1 MNKYLESIESM
12 EQVGTA
18 PYKQS
23 PPDSAV
29 VLEMSSDTPSMTY
42 AEPPAYEEIIQVNTP
57 PEMVR
62 VDRTNGAS
70 RPLKWCMATA
80 AMVH

>member
-1 MNKYLESIESM
+1 MRKYLESIESM

-42 AEPPAYEEIIQVNTP
+42 AEPPAYEEIIQDSV
-57 PEMVR
+57 
-62 VDRTNGAS
+62 S
-70 RPLKWCMATA
+70 YTA
-80 AMVH
+80 PQKVIIRRYRLRK

>member
-42 AEPPAYEEIIQVNTP
+42 AEPPSYEEIIQDSV
-57 PEMVR
+57 
-62 VDRTNGAS
+62 S
-70 RPLKWCMATA
+70 YTA
-80 AMVH
+80 PQKVIIRRYRLRK

>member
-29 VLEMSSDTPSMTY
+29 ELEMSSDTPSMTY
-42 AEPPAYEEIIQVNTP
+42 AEPPAYEEIIQDSV
-57 PEMVR
+57 
-62 VDRTNGAS
+62 S
-70 RPLKWCMATA
+70 YTA
-80 AMVH
+80 PQKVIIRRYRLRK

>member
-18 PYKQS
+18 PYKQR

-42 AEPPAYEEIIQVNTP
+42 AEPPAYEEIIQDSV
-57 PEMVR
+57 
-62 VDRTNGAS
+62 S
-70 RPLKWCMATA
+70 YTA
-80 AMVH
+80 PQKVIIRRYRLRK

>member
-42 AEPPAYEEIIQVNTP
+42 AEPPAYEEIIQDSV
-57 PEMVR
+57 
-62 VDRTNGAS
+62 S
-70 RPLKWCMATA
+70 YTA
-80 AMVH
+80 PQKLIIRRYRLRK

>member
-23 PPDSAV
+23 APDSAV
-29 VLEMSSDTPSMTY
+29 VLEESSDTPSMTY
-42 AEPPAYEEIIQVNTP
+42 AEPPAYEEIIQDSV
-57 PEMVR
+57 
-62 VDRTNGAS
+62 S
-70 RPLKWCMATA
+70 YTA
-80 AMVH
+80 PQKVIIRRYRLRK

>member
-23 PPDSAV
+23 PPDGAV
-29 VLEMSSDTPSMTY
+29 VLEVSSDTPSMTY
-42 AEPPAYEEIIQVNTP
+42 AEPPAYEEIIQDSV
-57 PEMVR
+57 
-62 VDRTNGAS
+62 S
-70 RPLKWCMATA
+70 YTA
-80 AMVH
+80 PQKVIIRRYRLRK

>member
-18 PYKQS
+18 HYKQS

-42 AEPPAYEEIIQVNTP
+42 AEPPAYEEIIQDSV
-57 PEMVR
+57 
-62 VDRTNGAS
+62 S
-70 RPLKWCMATA
+70 YTA
-80 AMVH
+80 PQKVIIRRYRLRK

>member
-1 MNKYLESIESM
+1 MNKCLESIESM

-42 AEPPAYEEIIQVNTP
+42 AEPPAYEEIIQDSV
-57 PEMVR
+57 
-62 VDRTNGAS
+62 S
-70 RPLKWCMATA
+70 YTA
-80 AMVH
+80 PQKVIIRRYRLRK

>member
-29 VLEMSSDTPSMTY
+29 VLEMSSDAPSMTY
-42 AEPPAYEEIIQVNTP
+42 AEPPAYEEIIQDSV
-57 PEMVR
+57 
-62 VDRTNGAS
+62 S
-70 RPLKWCMATA
+70 YTA
-80 AMVH
+80 PQKVIIRRYRLRK

>member
-23 PPDSAV
+23 APDSAV
-29 VLEMSSDTPSMTY
+29 VLEVSSDTPSMTY
-42 AEPPAYEEIIQVNTP
+42 AFNINVP
-57 PEMVR
+57 
-62 VDRTNGAS
+62 D
-70 RPLKWCMATA
+70 L
-80 AMVH
+80 